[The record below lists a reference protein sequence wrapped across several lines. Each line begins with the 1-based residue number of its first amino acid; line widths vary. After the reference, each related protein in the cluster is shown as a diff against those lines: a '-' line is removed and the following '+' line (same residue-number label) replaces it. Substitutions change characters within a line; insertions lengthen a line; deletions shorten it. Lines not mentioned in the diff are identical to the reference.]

1 MKKATKQGSLWR
13 RWDLHLHTPDTKL
26 ANSYRSKSGADVWDE
41 YLDILEASEVSV
53 FGITDY
59 FCCKNYFTTKEKY
72 AARFPDGKKIFFPN
86 IEFRLS
92 EAIGADGKSPDL
104 HVIFDYD
111 TSSCPREQIESFLNT
126 LETHQ
131 TTATGSVKRCGDLR
145 STKDFESATVTLRA
159 VQNTLKAVF
168 GDTQPYIL
176 VFPAKND
183 GMKTV
188 DTRVPRKISIAT
200 EIDRACHAFFGDA
213 KSAVHFLREDR
224 YKGEQSEKKPVYSGS
239 DAHSLSDLDRLSG
252 LITGHEPTWIKAE
265 PTFRGL
271 MQTIFEPSARVHIG
285 ELPDVKKRI
294 SREATKFISSLR
306 IDNIPSYDGRNGTWF
321 SKVEIP
327 INPELTAII
336 GNKGSG
342 KSALADIIGL
352 LGDSRQDSHFSFL
365 SDIPKNRKFRQP
377 GYAENFMA
385 EVAWV
390 SGAVDRKNLSDSTD
404 KEKAERVKYIPQN
417 YFETLTNEIKVK
429 QFQAEIE
436 EVVFSHVE
444 ESNRLKT
451 KSFRELEELKTKES
465 RDAISALKVRL
476 REVNHQI
483 DALSKQQKPEFRRT
497 IEEALLAKQQ
507 ELAVLQA
514 AMPDEVPEPAAESA
528 EQSAVSAEIET
539 NAKILLTLEAN
550 ERTYLEALSTK
561 KAQLEKARTLNTS
574 MTALDSHVRMQVQSN
589 DTVARELGLS
599 MAEIVK
605 FEIDRKTITALEEK
619 LKLEIGQLTTGSEE
633 ALENEDLTQLLNLP
647 DIRRAKDIPTRR
659 LQELRDQ
666 LSAPH
671 KRFQNYRQSKFEIE
685 QKIAAICGNMVEPQA
700 DTIAF
705 YEAELKRIDTELS
718 ESIAKAKT
726 VRKEIAKEI
735 FDSRKQVL
743 AFYADLKASVEE
755 RLRLISEDE
764 FKVGIEAS
772 FVEAPSFSS
781 NFFDIV
787 AQNKGGPFYREGEAA
802 LRSMLSLVEWNDFDS
817 IMEFA
822 DSVFDKMQTV
832 GYSFENQIKPSKSTK
847 DLHDLL
853 YSLEYIE
860 TKYELRLG
868 DKSLNQLSPGEKGL
882 LLLVF
887 YLYLDKENIPLII
900 DQAEDNLD
908 NDSIFK
914 VLARCIREAKKNR
927 QVILV
932 THNPNLAVGADAE
945 QVIYVKLEKHKNY
958 NFIYESGAI
967 EEPGMNA
974 NIVRVLEGSRPAFV
988 QRRLKYHI

>member
-26 ANSYRSKSGADVWDE
+26 SDSFKSKKGGDVWDE
-41 YLDILEASEVSV
+41 YLDILEASDVAV

-59 FCCKNYFTTKEKY
+59 FCCKNYFTTLEKY
-72 AARFPDGKKIFFPN
+72 ASRFSNGEKIFFPN

-104 HVIFDYD
+104 HVIFDND
-111 TSSCPREQIESFLNT
+111 AARCSREQIERFLSM

-131 TTATGSVKRCGDLR
+131 TTSTGSVKRCADLR
-145 STKDFESATVTLRA
+145 TTKDFESATVSLRA
-159 VQNTLKAVF
+159 VQKALKDVF

-200 EIDRACHAFFGDA
+200 EIDRTCHAFFGDA
-213 KSAVHFLREDR
+213 RSAAHFLREDR
-224 YKGEQSEKKPVYSGS
+224 YKEELSEKKPVYSGS

-252 LITGHEPTWIKAE
+252 LVTGYESTWIKAE

-285 ELPDVKKRI
+285 ELPDVQKRI
-294 SREATKFISSLR
+294 SREATKFIASLKV
-306 IDNIPSYDGRNGTWF
+306 DSIPSYDGKNGTWF
-321 SKVEIP
+321 KKVEIP

-342 KSALADIIGL
+342 KSALADIMGL
-352 LGDSRQDSHFSFL
+352 LGDSRQESHFSFL
-365 SDIPKNRKFRQP
+365 SDSSKNRKFRQR
-377 GYAENFMA
+377 GYAENFVA
-385 EVAWV
+385 ELAWA
-390 SGAVDRKNLSDSTD
+390 SGAVDKKNLSEATD
-404 KEKAERVKYIPQN
+404 KEKAERVKYLPQN
-417 YFETLTNEIKVK
+417 YFETLTNEIEVK

-483 DALSKQQKPEFRRT
+483 DALSKEQKPEFRRSL
-497 IEEALLAKQQ
+497 EEALLAKEQ
-507 ELAVLQA
+507 EVAALQA
-514 AMPDEVPEPAAESA
+514 ALPEEVPEPAAESP
-528 EQSAVSAEIET
+528 EQKAVSAEIEIST
-539 NAKILLTLEAN
+539 ELLLTLEAN
-550 ERTYLEALSTK
+550 ERACLETLSTK
-561 KAQLEKARTLNTS
+561 KAQLEKARTLNTA
-574 MTALDSHVRMQVQSN
+574 MTALDTHIRVQVQSS
-589 DTVARELGLS
+589 DAVAREIGLAMS
-599 MAEIVK
+599 EIVK
-605 FEIDRKTITALEEK
+605 FEVDRTTIIDLEAK
-619 LKLEIGQLTTGSEE
+619 LKLEIERLSTGSENS
-633 ALENEDLTQLLNLP
+633 LEDEDLTQLKNLP
-647 DIRRAKDIPTRR
+647 DIRRAKEIPSKK

-671 KRFQNYRQSKFEIE
+671 KRYQNYRQSKLEIE
-685 QKIAAICGNMVEPQA
+685 QKIAAIRGNASEPQA
-700 DTIAF
+700 DTVAF
-705 YEAELKRIDTELS
+705 YKGELRRIDTQLS
-718 ESIAKAKT
+718 ANIIKAKA
-726 VRKEIAKEI
+726 VRREISKEI
-735 FDSRKQVL
+735 FESKKQVL
-743 AFYADLKASVEE
+743 GFYADLKASVEE
-755 RLRLISEDE
+755 RLNLISEDE

-772 FVEAPSFSS
+772 FMEAPNFTD

-787 AQNKGGPFYREGEAA
+787 TKASSGPFLKDGDSVLRGKLA
-802 LRSMLSLVEWNDFDS
+802 LVDWGNFDS
-817 IMEFA
+817 VYEFA
-822 DSVFDKMQTV
+822 EGILDEMEKFDIDK
-832 GYSFENQIKPSKSTK
+832 QIRKSKSAK
-847 DLHDLL
+847 ELHDLL
-853 YSLEYIE
+853 FELEFIKI
-860 TKYELRLG
+860 KYELRLG

-887 YLYLDKENIPLII
+887 YLYLDKENTPLII

-945 QVIYVKLEKHKNY
+945 QIIYVKLEKHKHY
-958 NFIYESGAI
+958 LFAHESGAI
-967 EEPGMNA
+967 EHPSMNA

-988 QRRLKYHI
+988 QRRLKYHIG